1 MRCHSIE
8 TPCETCKQLC
18 PGRPGCPHPCSR
30 VFCHAGACDPCH
42 QPVKRPC
49 FCGKTSKTFECWEVS
64 GKNESGFF
72 SGGKVCGK
80 PLQGCRH
87 GCRLVCHEGLC
98 GKCEQEIVVKCA
110 CGSRMERI
118 QCWKAQQMEGY
129 NAANVVQIYL
139 PCLDSCSK
147 PSSTISQDKT
157 TQTSK
162 AALSKP
168 DQTIS
173 KASAFSFSQR
183 WLWMI
188 ALSVLIAVLSLLLRL
203 FLAHFLVY
211 CNKQS
216 HNTMLFTQTNKES
229 IIFAP
234 WKHTTSMCALN
245 RPNCYHGN
253 SYDRS
258 ACSPAIGSTRGPLAR
273 AVFPFHTTSIRFQT
287 NSTR

>member
-1 MRCHSIE
+1 M
-8 TPCETCKQLC
+8 
-18 PGRPGCPHPCSR
+18 
-30 VFCHAGACDPCH
+30 
-42 QPVKRPC
+42 KRPC
-49 FCGKTSKTFECWEVS
+49 FCGKASKMFECWEVS
-64 GKNESGFF
+64 GKKESGFF
-72 SGGKVCGK
+72 SCGKVCGK

-129 NAANVVQIYL
+129 NAANVVQILL

-173 KASAFSFSQR
+173 KASASASAFSFSQR
-183 WLWMI
+183 WVWMI
-188 ALSVLIAVLSLLLRL
+188 ALSVFVAVLSLLLRL

-216 HNTMLFTQTNKES
+216 HNTMLFTQTNK
-229 IIFAP
+229 
-234 WKHTTSMCALN
+234 
-245 RPNCYHGN
+245 
-253 SYDRS
+253 
-258 ACSPAIGSTRGPLAR
+258 
-273 AVFPFHTTSIRFQT
+273 
-287 NSTR
+287 